1 MILFTDGTTS
11 EAILNMDEVQQ
22 NLEQLKPNVVLET
35 MKGWIP
41 DLISFGIRV
50 LIAILILAIGFKV
63 TKMIR
68 KMLNRS
74 FERMEIEISL
84 RKFLLSFIDAI
95 IYGLLIFIAADKIGI
110 SSASIIAVLGS
121 AGLALGLALQ
131 GSLANFAGG
140 VLILL
145 MKPFRVGDYIVSK
158 DGEGTVTAIGLVYTT
173 LNTVDNKRVVI
184 PNGNLANSP
193 LTNVTAK
200 EKRRVDILVGIGYSS
215 DLKKAK
221 EIIQSIYLKQELI
234 LKDEPVDVFVDSLG
248 DSAVMIGGR
257 GWTATDDYWK
267 AKWQITESIKLEFD
281 AAGIEIPFNQLDI
294 HVKHEEHS

>member
-1 MILFTDGTTS
+1 MILFTGET
-11 EAILNMDEVQQ
+11 AAGNAQVMDEVQQ

-41 DLISFGIRV
+41 DLLTFGIRL

-63 TKMIR
+63 TKIIR

-74 FERMEIEISL
+74 FERMDIEISL

-140 VLILL
+140 VLILM

-158 DGEGTVTAIGLVYTT
+158 DGEGSVTAIGLVYTT

-221 EIIQSIYLKQELI
+221 EIIRSIYLRQPLI
-234 LKDEPVDVFVDSLG
+234 IKDEPVDVFVDSLG
-248 DSAVMIGGR
+248 DSSVMIGGR
-257 GWTATDDYWK
+257 GWVATDDYWK
-267 AKWQITESIKLEFD
+267 VRWGITEDIKLEFD

-294 HVKHEEHS
+294 HVKHEEP

>member
-1 MILFTDGTTS
+1 MLLLTQETAG
-11 EAILNMDEVQQ
+11 EAIQVINEVQQ
-22 NLEQLKPNVVLET
+22 DLEQLKPNVVLET

-41 DLISFGIRV
+41 DLITFGIRV
-50 LIAILILAIGFKV
+50 IVAILILAVGFKV

-68 KMLNRS
+68 RLLNRS
-74 FERMEIEISL
+74 FERMDMEISL

-95 IYGLLIFIAADKIGI
+95 IYALLVFIAADKIGV

-140 VLILL
+140 ILILM

-158 DGEGTVTAIGLVYTT
+158 DGEGSVTTIGLVYTT
-173 LNTVDNKRVVI
+173 LNTPDNKRVVI

-200 EKRRVDILVGIGYSS
+200 EKRRVDILVGIGYTS
-215 DLKKAK
+215 DMKRAK
-221 EIIQSIYLKQELI
+221 EIIYEIYADQPMI
-234 LKDEPVDVFVDSLG
+234 LKEEELEVYVDSLG
-248 DSAVMIGGR
+248 TNSVMLGAR

-267 AKWQITESIKLEFD
+267 VRWSILETIKLEFD
-281 AAGIEIPFNQLDI
+281 KAGIEIPFNQLDV
-294 HVKHEEHS
+294 HLKKEL